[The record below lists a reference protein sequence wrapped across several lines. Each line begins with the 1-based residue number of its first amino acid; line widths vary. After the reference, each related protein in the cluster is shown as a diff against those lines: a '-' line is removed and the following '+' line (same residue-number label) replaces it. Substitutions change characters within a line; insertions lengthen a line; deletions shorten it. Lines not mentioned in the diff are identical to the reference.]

1 MSNPAI
7 SVEGLAKRYKI
18 GLAAKGRRSFR
29 EAVTD
34 AVLAPVRR
42 LRTLGERIAAA
53 EVFWALRDVS
63 FNVMPGEVV
72 GIIGRNGA
80 GKSTLLKVL
89 SQITLPTRGRAV
101 IRGRV
106 GSLLEVGTGFHPD
119 LSGRENIYLNG
130 AILGMKRAD
139 IIRKF
144 DQIVAFSGVEQF
156 LDTPVKRYSSGM
168 RVRLGFA
175 VAAHLEP
182 EILIV
187 DEVLAVGDVEFQ
199 TKCLGKMS
207 EVARD
212 GRTVLFVSHN
222 MSAVAALCSR
232 AILLEDGSVT
242 HDGDVLD
249 AIEQY
254 LGRGAGSLEATDAT
268 RQFES
273 DPDKPAQVMG
283 VRVLDTEGQPSL
295 RHRLAD
301 PVTVEVDFLL
311 RRDFPSLVAS
321 CQVRSRLGS
330 LVYNTFEGDW
340 AEHATG
346 HKPMAHPKQAG
357 RYRAAVTLPAP
368 LLNSDIYEL
377 VVNLFCPN
385 AEVHDTVD
393 RILIEIIDAASFASS
408 PFNRRRNG
416 VLAVPVPWEL
426 TREAVHA

>member
-1 MSNPAI
+1 MGDSAI
-7 SVEGLAKRYKI
+7 SVEQVAKRYKI
-18 GLAAKGRRSFR
+18 GLVAKSRRSFR

-34 AVLAPVRR
+34 AVLAPARR
-42 LRTLGERIAAA
+42 LRALREPAAAA

-63 FNVMPGEVV
+63 FEVTCGEVV

-119 LSGRENIYLNG
+119 LSGRENVFLNG

-139 IIRKF
+139 IARKF
-144 DQIVAFSGVEQF
+144 DQIIAFSGVERF

-175 VAAHLEP
+175 VAAHLDP
-182 EILIV
+182 AILIV
-187 DEVLAVGDVEFQ
+187 DEVLAVGDVQFQ
-199 TKCLGKMS
+199 AKCLGKMS
-207 EVARD
+207 EAAKD

-232 AILLEDGSVT
+232 AILLENGSVAA
-242 HDGDVLD
+242 DGDVFD

-254 LGRGAGSLEATDAT
+254 LGHEACSLDAADAT
-268 RQFES
+268 RQFEP
-273 DPDKPAQVMG
+273 DPDKPAQILS
-283 VRVLDTEGQPSL
+283 VRVLDGDGRPSL
-295 RHRLAD
+295 HHRLAEA
-301 PVTVEVDFLL
+301 VTVELDFLL
-311 RRDFPSLVAS
+311 RRDLPSLVAS

-340 AEHATG
+340 AEHSSG
-346 HKPMAHPKQAG
+346 HKPMAHPKEAG

-368 LLNSDIYEL
+368 LLNSDVYEL
-377 VVNLFCPN
+377 TVNLFCPN
-385 AEVHDTVD
+385 AEVYDTVD
-393 RILIEIIDAASFASS
+393 RILIEIVDAASFASS

-416 VLAVPVPWEL
+416 MLAIPVPWEL
-426 TREAVHA
+426 SREAVHA